1 MESVPEPR
9 SPDPVEL
16 ATRALR
22 HRDRSAHEI
31 DQRLERAGVDEA
43 ARAEALA
50 TLARLGYVDD
60 ERFARTRAE
69 ALAGR
74 GQGNT
79 AIRFDLRRH
88 GVDRETADAAIASL
102 EPELVRARKV
112 VERRGATPQT
122 SRHLLAKGFSRETGE
137 AALGDAL
144 ASEDAEAV

>member
-1 MESVPEPR
+1 MESVPEPE

-31 DQRLERAGVDEA
+31 DERLERAGVDEA

-74 GQGNT
+74 GQGDR

-88 GVDRETADAAIASL
+88 GVDGETADAAIDAL
-102 EPELVRARKV
+102 EPELVRGRKI
-112 VERRGATPQT
+112 VERRGATPRT
-122 SRHLLAKGFSRETGE
+122 ARHLAAKGFSREAID
-137 AALGDAL
+137 AALGEGL
-144 ASEDAEAV
+144 ASEGAEAV